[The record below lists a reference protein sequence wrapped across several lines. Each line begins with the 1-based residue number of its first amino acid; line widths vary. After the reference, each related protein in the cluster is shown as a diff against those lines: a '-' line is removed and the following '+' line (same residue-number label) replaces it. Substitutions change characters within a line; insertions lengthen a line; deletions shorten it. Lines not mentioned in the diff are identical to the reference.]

1 MHRHLVSM
9 PQTYL
14 DEESLQILRNI
25 KEEMKNAGMKG
36 ATYGDAVRRLKQ
48 GYDEKIGK
56 LSPSST

>member
-1 MHRHLVSM
+1 M

-14 DEESLQILRNI
+14 DAESLEILRKI
-25 KEEMKNAGMKG
+25 RDEMKTSGYRG
-36 ATYGDAVRRLKQ
+36 ATLGDAVRRLKQ